1 MYKNNYDLF
10 IEKYYIFLK
19 NEGFLKNEIMAMEV
33 FYYYINYYKNV
44 TKNSIRKK
52 IESKTYLLD
61 QEDMINIYKYIKPRL
76 EYLLTADDFKL

>member
-1 MYKNNYDLF
+1 
-10 IEKYYIFLK
+10 
-19 NEGFLKNEIMAMEV
+19 MAMEV